1 VHTSRL
7 DKIIDAIELTAAGFL
22 AVVTA
27 NIFIAVILRYF
38 FSTGLPDSYDFG
50 RLFLGILI
58 FWGIAVANYR
68 GDHITVDL
76 LWGVCGP
83 GLKRAMDI
91 FAGLVSLGAMAVLTW
106 MVGGKVISTYQDNVQ
121 TFDLNLPVWIAYL
134 VAWIGIATSIVLLVV
149 RTTRLILRGIDPTAA
164 PKQMIE

>member
-1 VHTSRL
+1 MITSRL
-7 DKIIDAIELTAAGFL
+7 DRIIDIIEMTAAGFL

-27 NIFIAVILRYF
+27 NIFVAVILRYF

-50 RLFLGILI
+50 RLLLGILI

-76 LWGVCGP
+76 LWGACGP
-83 GLKRAMDI
+83 AVKRAMDV
-91 FAGLVSLGAMAVLTW
+91 FANAVSLGAMAVLTW

-121 TFDLNLPVWIAYL
+121 TFDLNQPVWIAYL
-134 VAWIGIATSIVLLVV
+134 IAWVGIATSIVLLIV
-149 RTTRLILRGIDPTAA
+149 RTARLILRGAETPGSARA
-164 PKQMIE
+164 VE

>member
-1 VHTSRL
+1 MHTSRL

-38 FSTGLPDSYDFG
+38 FATGLPDSYDFG

-76 LWGVCGP
+76 VWSVVPTGV
-83 GLKRAMDI
+83 KRAMDI

-106 MVGGKVISTYQDNVQ
+106 MVGGKVLSTFEDNVQ
-121 TFDLNLPVWIAYL
+121 TFDLNLPVWIFYL
-134 VAWIGIATSIVLLVV
+134 VAWVGIATSIVLLVV

-164 PKQMIE
+164 PKHMVE

>member
-7 DKIIDAIELTAAGFL
+7 DTIIDAIELTAAGFL
-22 AVVTA
+22 AVVTV
-27 NIFIAVILRYF
+27 NVFIAVILRYF
-38 FSTGLPDSYDFG
+38 FATGLPDSYDFG

-76 LWGVCGP
+76 VWGVCGP
-83 GLKRAMDI
+83 GLKRIMDV

-106 MVGGKVISTYQDNVQ
+106 MVGGKVISTYFDNVQ
-121 TFDLNLPVWIAYL
+121 TFDLNLPVWTFYL
-134 VAWIGIATSIVLLVV
+134 VAWIGIATSIVLLIV
-149 RTTRLILRGIDPTAA
+149 RTTRLIMRGIDPTTS
-164 PKQMIE
+164 PKHMVE

>member
-1 VHTSRL
+1 VHSSRL
-7 DKIIDAIELTAAGFL
+7 DKIINAIELTAAGFL

-27 NIFIAVILRYF
+27 NVFVAVILRYF
-38 FSTGLPDSYDFG
+38 FATGLPDSYDFG

-76 LWGVCGP
+76 AWSVCGP
-83 GLKRAMDI
+83 RLKRAMDI

-106 MVGGKVISTYQDNVQ
+106 MVGGKVISTYYDNVQ
-121 TFDLNLPVWIAYL
+121 TFDLNLPVWMFYL
-134 VAWIGIATSIVLLVV
+134 IAWIGIATSIVLLVT
-149 RTTRLILRGIDPTAA
+149 RTTRLFLRGADPAAA
-164 PKQMIE
+164 PRHMVE

>member
-1 VHTSRL
+1 MHTSRL

-121 TFDLNLPVWIAYL
+121 TFDLNLPIWVAYL
-134 VAWIGIATSIVLLVV
+134 IAWIGIATSIVLLVV
-149 RTTRLILRGIDPTAA
+149 RTIRLISRGIDPTAA

>member
-7 DKIIDAIELTAAGFL
+7 DRIIDAIELTAAGFL
-22 AVVTA
+22 AVVTV
-27 NIFIAVILRYF
+27 NVFIAVILRYF
-38 FSTGLPDSYDFG
+38 FATGLPDSYDFG

-76 LWGVCGP
+76 VWGVCGP
-83 GLKRAMDI
+83 GLKRIMDI

-106 MVGGKVISTYQDNVQ
+106 MVGGKVISTYFDNVQ
-121 TFDLNLPVWIAYL
+121 TFDLNLPVWKFYL
-134 VAWIGIATSIVLLVV
+134 VAWIGIATSIVLLIV
-149 RTTRLILRGIDPTAA
+149 RTTRLIMRGIDPTTA
-164 PKQMIE
+164 PKPMVE